1 MNFTSTKL
9 NQVREAVKAAQQEA
23 AKKSA
28 TTQIRAG
35 GVRFHYTR

>member
-28 TTQIRAG
+28 TTQIG
-35 GVRFHYTR
+35 GVRFYYTR